1 MAQLK
6 SKKEPSSMKLQ
17 NIGLIALILIGLAT
31 IILNIMLANAVGTI
45 IKLQQAHFNT
55 IYNLVNF
62 LDLKTNN
69 VESSSNEL
77 KEFYNIDYK
86 KD

>member
-1 MAQLK
+1 
-6 SKKEPSSMKLQ
+6 
-17 NIGLIALILIGLAT
+17 
-31 IILNIMLANAVGTI
+31 MLANAVGTI

-55 IYNLVNF
+55 LYHQVKV

-69 VESSSNEL
+69 DESSRNEL
-77 KEFYNIDYK
+77 KEYYNIDYK

>member
-55 IYNLVNF
+55 LYNQVKV
-62 LDLKTNN
+62 LDLKTTND
-69 VESSSNEL
+69 ETSRNEL
-77 KEFYNIDYK
+77 KEYYNIDYK

>member
-1 MAQLK
+1 MAQVK

-17 NIGLIALILIGLAT
+17 NIGLIVLILISLAT
-31 IILNIMLANAVGTI
+31 IVLNIMLANAVGTI

-55 IYNLVNF
+55 LYHQVKV
-62 LDLKTNN
+62 LDLKTTND
-69 VESSSNEL
+69 ESSHNEL
-77 KEFYNIDYK
+77 KEYYNIDYK

>member
-55 IYNLVNF
+55 LYNQVN
-62 LDLKTNN
+62 D
-69 VESSSNEL
+69 ESSRNEL
-77 KEFYNIDYK
+77 KEYYNIDYK

>member
-55 IYNLVNF
+55 LYNHVKV
-62 LDLKTNN
+62 LDLKTTND
-69 VESSSNEL
+69 ESSRNEL
-77 KEFYNIDYK
+77 KEYYNIDYK

>member
-31 IILNIMLANAVGTI
+31 IILNIMLSKAVGTI

-55 IYNLVNF
+55 LYNQVKV
-62 LDLKTNN
+62 LDLKTTND
-69 VESSSNEL
+69 ESSRNEL
-77 KEFYNIDYK
+77 KEYYNIDYK